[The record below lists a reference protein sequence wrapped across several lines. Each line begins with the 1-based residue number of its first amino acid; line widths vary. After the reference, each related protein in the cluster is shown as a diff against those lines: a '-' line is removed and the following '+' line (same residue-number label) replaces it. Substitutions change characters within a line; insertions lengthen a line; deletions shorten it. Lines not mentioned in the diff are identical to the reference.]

1 MPFKSS
7 CDHQLSSAVS
17 FVNTQEYVSLQTCVA
32 DTRPL
37 PRKWA
42 GLAAKANAKKTWRNR
57 IQNPTVITS
66 ENLIVPLVA
75 SIKLDGLD
83 VNGESAALKQ

>member
-1 MPFKSS
+1 
-7 CDHQLSSAVS
+7 
-17 FVNTQEYVSLQTCVA
+17 
-32 DTRPL
+32 
-37 PRKWA
+37 
-42 GLAAKANAKKTWRNR
+42 LAAKANAKKTWRNR